1 MALNKEHPLS
11 LHQTMIRGCYSFPCK
26 SVQSYL
32 SLKAVISAI
41 QGCLTLTNE
50 RQRELIVV
58 ATYSITT
65 EHTFISKIRAGLKR
79 VAGF

>member
-1 MALNKEHPLS
+1 MALNKEHSLS
-11 LHQTMIRGCYSFPCK
+11 LHQTTIRGCYSFSCK

-41 QGCLTLTNE
+41 QGCLTLTNA

-58 ATYSITT
+58 ATYSITK
-65 EHTFISKIRAGLKR
+65 EHTFISKILAVLKR
-79 VAGF
+79 LTGN